1 MHLVILGRRMEDI
14 CSEVWCWR
22 GVARAMTTDSVIVR
36 GGGDLHVGAGVVVEG
51 SKTMA
56 KSSGHL

>member
-1 MHLVILGRRMEDI
+1 MEDI

-22 GVARAMTTDSVIVR
+22 GVTRAMRTDRVIVG
-36 GGGDLHVGAGVVVEG
+36 GGGDLHVGAGVVLEG

-56 KSSGHL
+56 ISSWHL